1 MITVKDFDND
11 SWRAIAWTGIYVFIM
26 WAVLHYLF
34 NFNMFSYA
42 HWARIS
48 RIELHGFPGLVFGV
62 MVLAAVP
69 LYIATMV
76 LMVRNKSLPVRVPL
90 PNCLTPEPEPE
101 PEPAAP
107 IVAEQDALPELRP
120 GVPLEMRESFMRVR
134 KNYGARQQSVFNKSV
149 IGGAVKNT
157 APQMNVSARES
168 VAEKISVAVPNAKEM
183 ADTNSGFP
191 LPDDFD
197 SETSGGD
204 FDIPVFSNID
214 FDSPTK
220 PNDITDTQSQVD
232 KLCQSLI
239 RMGIDAD
246 ISDDLITGEN
256 FVIAVHDDEDFWVAD
271 DSDWFAAGKQKP
283 SPISELKNAVK
294 ETDKKAIMFFG
305 EHNIMDFDVCAEKW
319 RNDGITVVTSNDELL
334 HVVKNFSE

>member
-48 RIELHGFPGLVFGV
+48 RVELHGFSGLVFGV

-149 IGGAVKNT
+149 IGGAVKNAT
-157 APQMNVSARES
+157 SQLNA
-168 VAEKISVAVPNAKEM
+168 AEKEPVLEQTSAKVSDAGM
-183 ADTNSGFP
+183 VDTNSAFP

-214 FDSPTK
+214 FDEPEK
-220 PNDITDTQSQVD
+220 NNEDNDTQSPVD

-239 RMGIDAD
+239 RTGIDAD

-334 HVVKNFSE
+334 RVVKNFSE